1 MLFRLKTGRFEE
13 GNSGGESRHRCDR
26 TTAQV
31 KAPIIGWNNMQIESL
46 ALYVYWD
53 AQTHIV
59 ERLHFCGQTMRREPS
74 MQITHFDL

>member
-53 AQTHIV
+53 AQSVLGRTKCIGTH
-59 ERLHFCGQTMRREPS
+59 RLILLNDYIFVVKR
-74 MQITHFDL
+74 